1 VTIQYIPSINISP
14 LFPSPTSFPLSLY
27 PRYGAEQ
34 GVGMLREKIATKLYE
49 GRIAADE
56 VFVSDG
62 AKCDIARLQL
72 MFGKNVVTA
81 VQDPSYPV
89 YVDTAVIMGQTGLI
103 DENTRQFD
111 GTFTFTRGWGRG
123 RGGGG
128 GWCGCV
134 CVCAGRASCALEG
147 RLAVWLVFACL
158 LSCRD
163 TRSPFSY
170 CLSPCCLSPSFA
182 SSIACLTRH

>member
-1 VTIQYIPSINISP
+1 MMHGISEREP
-14 LFPSPTSFPLSLY
+14 ALFKPFPSTTYPPFPPSFFFLFSSS

-103 DENTRQFD
+103 DEESRQFD
-111 GTFTFTRGWGRG
+111 GTCAWAE
-123 RGGGG
+123 GGGRVRIVG
-128 GWCGCV
+128 
-134 CVCAGRASCALEG
+134 
-147 RLAVWLVFACL
+147 FCL
-158 LSCRD
+158 
-163 TRSPFSY
+163 
-170 CLSPCCLSPSFA
+170 
-182 SSIACLTRH
+182 

>member
-1 VTIQYIPSINISP
+1 VTIQYIPTINISP
-14 LFPSPTSFPLSLY
+14 LFPSPSSFPLSLY

-111 GTFTFTRGWGRG
+111 GTLTFTRGWGRG
-123 RGGGG
+123 VV
-128 GWCGCV
+128 WAFV
-134 CVCAGRASCALEG
+134 CVYAGRASCALEG
-147 RLAVWLVFACL
+147 RVAVWLVFACL

-163 TRSPFSY
+163 TRSSFSF
-170 CLSPCCLSPSFA
+170 CLSPCCLSSSFA

>member
-1 VTIQYIPSINISP
+1 MENWAPRILLTPTTPPPSSSLP
-14 LFPSPTSFPLSLY
+14 FLFLLL

-111 GTFTFTRGWGRG
+111 GTFVTGVWVWF
-123 RGGGG
+123 
-128 GWCGCV
+128 
-134 CVCAGRASCALEG
+134 EG
-147 RLAVWLVFACL
+147 
-158 LSCRD
+158 
-163 TRSPFSY
+163 
-170 CLSPCCLSPSFA
+170 
-182 SSIACLTRH
+182 